1 MISSK
6 RIRFIDIAH
15 AMNVHTFIIWE
26 FIRRYGHEQDVRKD
40 KYGQGDVSAAECR
53 KWINKLYSYIR
64 EQDFTYKQDIN
75 KRQYLFRDMRKYAE
89 EKQNERDVPRE
100 YSADKDGNIIRYS
113 WMGAS
118 RTFGHIWKWN
128 TATGGWDY
136 VETTL
141 LRKYTSRCASRLDKD
156 VTLSYPIQDSDCD
169 F

>member
-1 MISSK
+1 ME

-26 FIRRYGHEQDVRKD
+26 FIRRYGHERDVSKD

-53 KWINKLYSYIR
+53 KWINKLYKYIR

-75 KRQYLFRDMRKYAE
+75 KRQYLFRDMRKYTE

-100 YSADKDGNIIRYS
+100 YSVDKDGNIIRYS

-118 RTFGHIWKWN
+118 RTFGHVWRWVPEL
-128 TATGGWDY
+128 GGWAF
-136 VETTL
+136 VEVI
-141 LRKYTSRCASRLDKD
+141 R
-156 VTLSYPIQDSDCD
+156 
-169 F
+169 